1 VAGARLLWSGS
12 FPGCL
17 IGLVRSPLRLS
28 IKLEGGLLMAE
39 DGALAGGVPLAM
51 AIRAL
56 RGELMQA
63 WTAAQGQPLR
73 FKVAPVELTLEVAV
87 TWTGKGTA
95 GIKWWLL
102 QAGGQVSREKAT
114 TQTIKLTLDPVT
126 QDAQGNVVGIFI
138 DDEDTTDIPD
148 RAGSVSLDADD
159 D

>member
-1 VAGARLLWSGS
+1 
-12 FPGCL
+12 
-17 IGLVRSPLRLS
+17 
-28 IKLEGGLLMAE
+28 MA
-39 DGALAGGVPLAM
+39 A

-56 RGELMQA
+56 RAELMAA
-63 WTAAQGQPLR
+63 WTDAQDKSLR

-102 QAGGQVSREKAT
+102 QAEGEVSREKAT

-126 QDAQGNVVGIFI
+126 LDAQGNVVSVFI
-138 DDEDTTDIPD
+138 DDEDTTDAAGD
-148 RAGSVSLDADD
+148 GGSVSLDADD